1 MAFQPDILV
10 TSLDEPRVTLVIEA
24 KVRLLNLEQTEAQ
37 LKQYMVSMQCPIG
50 MLVTPERMWLYRDS
64 YTTRAADSI
73 KRVGEYNIKSL
84 WREPPPTQGALFEA
98 FVQHRLEDLAKTPA
112 QGLTGEL
119 RDVLSEYILPAIT
132 TGDVRAA
139 HPR

>member
-10 TSLDEPRVTLVIEA
+10 TSPDEPRVTLVIEA
-24 KVRLLNLEQTEAQ
+24 KVTLLDLDQTEAE
-37 LKQYMVSMQCPIG
+37 LKRYMVGMQCPMG
-50 MLVTPERMWLYRDS
+50 MLITPERMWLYRDS
-64 YTTRAADSI
+64 YTTRAPDSV

-84 WREPPPTQGALFEA
+84 WRVPPPTQGTQFEA
-98 FVQHRLEDLAKTPA
+98 FVQHQLEDLAKTPA
-112 QGLTGEL
+112 QGLPSDL
-119 RDVLSEYILPAIT
+119 RDALREYILPAIT